1 MCQDYRRGDIFYAD
15 LSPVIGSEQGGRR
28 PVLILQNDVGNQHSP
43 TTIVAAVTS
52 KAATKAKLPVHVAL
66 PGGIG
71 LEKDSIVLLEQVRTI
86 DKARFDKYVGRLDDA
101 SMQKVDKSLSI
112 SVGLSKKI
120 DWSTGIPCKCQV
132 CKCGW
137 LSRFTVLHNPKLPW
151 SRCGLAASIC
161 CSSKT
166 HLSSIYSMRLKKFV
180 NFSRNPLTVEYMFNY
195 NIVG

>member
-120 DWSTGIPCKCQV
+120 DWSTGIELCLCGKCASDFFNAPGHYIKRVDRNQQV
-132 CKCGW
+132 KDTC
-137 LSRFTVLHNPKLPW
+137 T
-151 SRCGLAASIC
+151 
-161 CSSKT
+161 CSFSA
-166 HLSSIYSMRLKKFV
+166 SSISRKTSILPLSWWTSSM
-180 NFSRNPLTVEYMFNY
+180 SWA
-195 NIVG
+195 